1 MAGVSLAATAIGT
14 VVSAQQAQA
23 QGQAQANQAAY
34 QAAVARNNQVLSE
47 RAAEDAIQRGGVEE
61 SRSRM
66 ETARLIGRQRAALAA
81 SGQVVDTGSAL
92 NITADTAG
100 LGELDAQ
107 TIRSNAEREAYNL
120 RIQGSGFGSEATLRE
135 MSGRQAL
142 TDAKFNMAGT
152 LLSGIGSGASSF
164 SGGKLGTVADRWY
177 NRL

>member
-1 MAGVSLAATAIGT
+1 MQQQKKAGEAA
-14 VVSAQQAQA
+14 
-23 QGQAQANQAAY
+23 ANQAAY
-34 QAAVARNNQVLSE
+34 QGAVARNNQILSE
-47 RAAEDAIQRGGVEE
+47 RAAQDAIQRGGVEE

-66 ETARLIGRQRAALAA
+66 ETSRLIGRQRAALAA
-81 SGQVVDTGSAL
+81 SGQVVDTGTAL

-120 RIQGSGFGSEATLRE
+120 RIQGSNFGADATLRE

-142 TDAKFNMAGT
+142 TDARYNMAGT

-164 SGGKLGTVADRWY
+164 SGGKLGTVADKWY
-177 NRL
+177 NR